1 VTDEELL
8 ARVRDAFAEL
18 EPVPARVLAAGRAA
32 FAFREPGSVLAGLT
46 GDHDAAAAGLRG
58 SGLGGTAR
66 LLTFAGPD
74 IEVEIEVTGSGA
86 DREIAGRVA
95 PPGPARIRVRHPDGE
110 LTCQADRT
118 GHFALPAVPAGLV
131 SLVFRL
137 PDATSIVTSWVRL

>member
-18 EPVPARVLAAGRAA
+18 EPVPTQMLAAGRAA
-32 FAFREPGSVLAGLT
+32 FALREPGAVLADLT
-46 GDHDAAAAGLRG
+46 GDHGAAAAGLRG
-58 SGLGGTAR
+58 SGLGTAR

-74 IEVEIEVTGSGA
+74 IEVEIEVTGNGA
-86 DREIAGRVA
+86 AREIAGRLA

-110 LTCQADRT
+110 LACQADRT